1 MTVQTISTCVVCGAQ
16 TDRFLCGS
24 ERSGT
29 GCLGELLRQL
39 GDCGALSR
47 ELTVTVMRQDKVTGE
62 GAGFVTGDA
71 EKPLPLNPTAME
83 AGYALRTLLASWT
96 CDIWESNQGR
106 VPHCSAC
113 GVEQALHAEGPHP
126 RERTWYYAVP
136 LIRVPNTVTDL
147 SRWLMRHAN
156 WMALHPA
163 ADDLF
168 RELMDAI
175 RTARRAVDI
184 PTDRRQFLGVCGFEL
199 DGVACP
205 QELYAL
211 PGQYEVTCKVC
222 GSCWSAEERVAFL
235 LGIAEDRDVTLAA
248 ASMLLTRLGFEAG
261 ESDLRKLAQKRR
273 FEPKAIDKHRKRTY
287 RLGDVLGAY
296 LEAREVV
303 AMAGVAA

>member
-1 MTVQTISTCVVCGAQ
+1 MSAQTVSVCVVCGAQ

-39 GDCGALSR
+39 GDCASLAE
-47 ELTVTVMRQDKVTGE
+47 ELTVTVMRQDRVTGE

-71 EKPLPLNPTAME
+71 EKPLPLNATAME

-136 LIRVPNTVTDL
+136 LIRVPNKVTEL

-163 ADDLF
+163 ADDMF
-168 RELMDAI
+168 RELTDAI
-175 RTARRAVDI
+175 HTARRAVDI
-184 PTDRRQFLGVCGFEL
+184 PSDRRQFLGVCGFEL
-199 DGVACP
+199 EGVACP

-211 PGQYEVTCKVC
+211 PGQFEVTCKVC
-222 GSCWSAEERVAFL
+222 GSCWSAEERVSFL
-235 LGIAEDRDVTLAA
+235 LGIAEDRDVSLAA
-248 ASMLLTRLGFEAG
+248 ASMLLTRLGFVVG
-261 ESDLRKLAQKRR
+261 EGDLRKIVLKAKV
-273 FEPKAIDKHRKRTY
+273 EPRSMDRHRKRAY
-287 RLGDVLGAY
+287 RLGDLLTAH
-296 LEAREVV
+296 L
-303 AMAGVAA
+303 AAQDPIRVTQAA

>member
-1 MTVQTISTCVVCGAQ
+1 MSAQTVSACVVCGAA

-39 GDCGALSR
+39 GDCASLAE
-47 ELTVTVMRQDKVTGE
+47 ELTITVMRQDKVGGE

-71 EKPLPLNPTAME
+71 EKPLPLNATAME

-113 GVEQALHAEGPHP
+113 GVEQELHAEGPHP

-147 SRWLMRHAN
+147 SRWLMRHAS

-163 ADDLF
+163 ADDMF

-184 PTDRRQFLGVCGFEL
+184 PSDRRQFLGVCGFEIN
-199 DGVACP
+199 GVACP
-205 QELYAL
+205 QELYTL
-211 PGQYEVTCKVC
+211 PGLDEVTCKVC
-222 GSCWSAEERVAFL
+222 GSCWSAEERVTFL
-235 LGIAEDRDVTLAA
+235 LGIAEDQSVTLAV
-248 ASMLLTRLGFEAG
+248 ASMLLTRLGFVVG
-261 ESDLRKLAQKRR
+261 EGDLRKVVLKTKV
-273 FEPKAIDKHRKRTY
+273 EPRAVDRHRKRTY
-287 RLGDVLGAY
+287 RLGDLLTAHLSAQAPERV
-296 LEAREVV
+296 
-303 AMAGVAA
+303 MQAA